1 LLKLCF
7 SVIHMHES
15 YEHEL
20 NMYFICFIIRTR
32 HVTGR
37 SSTTAHTHMVENLYG
52 CSIGTKSPYK
62 YTEDLSRGEQMQM
75 DIYKIP
81 HTR

>member
-1 LLKLCF
+1 
-7 SVIHMHES
+7 M
-15 YEHEL
+15 
-20 NMYFICFIIRTR
+20 MA
-32 HVTGR
+32 
-37 SSTTAHTHMVENLYG
+37 SSMFGAKQRISKPLSALAVRTAHIHMVENLYG